1 MQSLYVIEG
10 TSNSG
15 KTTTS
20 KILDTIPN
28 ISIIPEFMD
37 HPLSPKPAKNLEE
50 ELKNQK
56 IFLEIEKERMEQAK
70 ALLLKNQIVFLERS
84 FLSILS
90 VSYALQKLG
99 KYYGYTNALNLYN
112 SMINESW
119 YIHPETI
126 YILTSSYEEKI
137 KRNKTREKE
146 LKENWLEEK
155 FEIYQNEFYRM
166 KEVESNKVFIDT
178 SNKQE
183 EYAAK
188 VIQKSLKVRR

>member
-56 IFLEIEKERMEQAK
+56 IFLEIEKERMEQARI
-70 ALLLKNQIVFLERS
+70 LLSKNQIVFLERS

-126 YILTSSYEEKI
+126 YVLTASYEEKI

-146 LKENWLEEK
+146 LKENWVEEK

-166 KEVESNKVFIDT
+166 KEVQANKVFIDT